1 MRMGCFPL
9 IKGNAM
15 YVESTDQAKQRRHAI
30 SAMAR
35 MVDGAGLRGVLPCG
49 HRPECAEA
57 KEQWRNSQDE
67 LRWLSEQ
74 LLTIQESERQ
84 RIAADLHDGLGQS
97 LTLIK
102 LSLEETSRLL
112 ADGEI
117 KESAEFLERMKLK
130 IRDAIGEVRRV
141 SMDLRPSTLDDLGIL
156 ATLSWFF
163 REFEAACR
171 NVRVER
177 DISIQEKCVPVPLKI
192 TIFRIIQEATSN
204 IVKHANASC
213 IRVSFKQADDVID
226 LVIEDDGKGFDLGG
240 TRNYCPLDKGL
251 GLVSMRERAVHS
263 GGSYEIHSAP
273 GQGTRISVRWP
284 LDQAAGT
291 I

>member
-1 MRMGCFPL
+1 
-9 IKGNAM
+9 M
-15 YVESTDQAKQRRHAI
+15 YIEMSEQVKRRVHAI
-30 SAMAR
+30 AAMAR
-35 MVDGAGLRGVLPCG
+35 MDEGEDMRAPLACG
-49 HRPECAEA
+49 HHPECAEA
-57 KEQWRNSQDE
+57 REQWRSSQDE

-112 ADGEI
+112 AEGEV

-171 NVRVER
+171 NIRVER
-177 DISIQEKCVPVPLKI
+177 DFSIREKYVPVPLKI

-204 IVKHANASC
+204 IVKHANAKC
-213 IRVSFKQADDVID
+213 IRVSLKQVDDTIS
-226 LVIEDDGKGFDLGG
+226 LSIEDDGDGFDLSGA
-240 TRNYCPLDKGL
+240 RNYCPLDKGL
-251 GLVSMRERAVHS
+251 GLVSMRERALLA
-263 GGSYEIHSAP
+263 GGDYEIHSAP
-273 GQGTRISVRWP
+273 GQGTRISARWP
-284 LDQAAGT
+284 QGDAAESV
-291 I
+291 